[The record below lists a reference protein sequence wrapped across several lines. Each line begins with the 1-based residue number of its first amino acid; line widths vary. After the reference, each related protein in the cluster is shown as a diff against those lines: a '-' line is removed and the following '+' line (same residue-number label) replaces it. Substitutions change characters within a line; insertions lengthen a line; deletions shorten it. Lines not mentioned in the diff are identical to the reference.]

1 MCTLSVIRPRPFLRQ
16 FLISACFH
24 NVIFCNMWVT
34 LNGPVTEV
42 ASLAKALTS
51 AMFEDRLIT
60 EVNFQSDPEQSF
72 LWSLCT
78 SSWKNSVATCPLH
91 SFPLT
96 VASD

>member
-1 MCTLSVIRPRPFLRQ
+1 MCTLSVIRPRPFLQQ

-34 LNGPVTEV
+34 LYGPVTEI

-78 SSWKNSVATCPLH
+78 SS
-91 SFPLT
+91 
-96 VASD
+96 